1 MAEDRANEQLA
12 QADLARAY
20 LGEARRQFDQE
31 GQEQ

>member
-20 LGEARRQFDQE
+20 LDQARAQFDQE
-31 GQEQ
+31 GQTE